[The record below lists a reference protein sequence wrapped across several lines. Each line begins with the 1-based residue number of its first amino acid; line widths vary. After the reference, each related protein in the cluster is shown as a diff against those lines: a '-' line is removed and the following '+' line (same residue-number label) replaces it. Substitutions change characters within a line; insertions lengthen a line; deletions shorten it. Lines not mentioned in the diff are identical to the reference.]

1 MLDRYCVWF
10 EDYIRQPMGQN
21 YMVSRMRVERL
32 LREIQP
38 FYLSSDKVITD
49 LLIGLE
55 EFEKEIALIPSQ
67 VLRHRSQ
74 PRAETSVPLLPNLVK
89 RWSSLGPTSCR
100 LQRKAYGYGNLYR
113 REWVHLPC
121 CGLSKCP
128 ER

>member
-38 FYLSSDKVITD
+38 FYLSNDKVITD

-89 RWSSLGPTSCR
+89 RWSSLGPHFLRASAKSIR
-100 LQRKAYGYGNLYR
+100 VRKFVQKGMGASPLLR
-113 REWVHLPC
+113 T
-121 CGLSKCP
+121 K
-128 ER
+128 

>member
-1 MLDRYCVWF
+1 
-10 EDYIRQPMGQN
+10 MGQN
-21 YMVSRMRVERL
+21 YIVSRMRVERL

-74 PRAETSVPLLPNLVK
+74 PRAEPQFRCFLT
-89 RWSSLGPTSCR
+89 W
-100 LQRKAYGYGNLYR
+100 
-113 REWVHLPC
+113 
-121 CGLSKCP
+121 
-128 ER
+128 